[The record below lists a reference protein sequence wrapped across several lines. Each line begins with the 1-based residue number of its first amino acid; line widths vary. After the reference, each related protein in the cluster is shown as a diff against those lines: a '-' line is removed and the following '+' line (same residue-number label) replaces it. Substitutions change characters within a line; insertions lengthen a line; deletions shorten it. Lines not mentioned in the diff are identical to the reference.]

1 MSPAI
6 SVGRVRVVPGLV
18 AGAKRGR
25 AEALQGR
32 RGAGRA
38 AFTEL
43 TQ

>member
-6 SVGRVRVVPGLV
+6 SVGGVRVVPGLV
-18 AGAKRGR
+18 AGAKPGR
-25 AEALQGR
+25 AEAPQGR
-32 RGAGRA
+32 CAAGRA